1 MRTNVKNY
9 YDLLTFGLG
18 NAQFQ
23 SFVDRFNDKYN
34 VLNVDGF
41 DWDNEIQLD
50 YTYEQL
56 ISSLNIATLPV
67 YVDEASEGLDKSFGK
82 FNIGSNKI
90 PTQKHRYPI
99 SAKMLREQMI
109 MIQRFGE
116 AAMTQGARDSIRN
129 LMFDSTDKLLAG
141 NRNALTHQRMRIVS
155 KGQFTIDLE
164 NNPRGLKGLTFDFGV
179 PSANKETLTGTA
191 RWWTTSDHLP
201 ANEGSTSDPILFLKN
216 KRKAMRK
223 LGFPNGHFEIA
234 SDLWDDLLTHTKV
247 LSRIGLSLY
256 PQAASATKP
265 DTVGAQYA
273 QNMSDEAKKSA
284 FEALVGCPIV
294 PRDSIAAVEKFDEDA
309 KEIKPVNIENFDPL
323 NVSFVPDGQLGTIK
337 AVQPIVLADDPTERI
352 AWFDGGRTLL
362 TQRYES
368 KTRTMYIESEMA
380 VLCVPQMPQYMCI
393 YTVTT

>member
-9 YDLLTFGLG
+9 YDLLSFGLG

-155 KGQFTIDLE
+155 KGQFTIGLE

-179 PSANKETLTGTA
+179 PSANKGILTDTA

-393 YTVTT
+393 YTVTA

>member
-179 PSANKETLTGTA
+179 PSANKETLTDTA

-393 YTVTT
+393 YTVTA

>member
-273 QNMSDEAKKSA
+273 RNMSDEAKKSA

-393 YTVTT
+393 YTVTA